1 MQEKQDRQHLT
12 LRSVIAI
19 SLLSFRLLVFS
30 MISRRQ
36 VRYFLA
42 VAQAGQVSAAARLI
56 NVSQSTV
63 TLAIKDLETHL
74 GTALF
79 TRDPRGFF
87 LTEAGHK
94 FLAHARDIEAS
105 FTAAERHAAEY
116 QEGRRGTVRLGM
128 SETISGYFAFPILS
142 RFARSH
148 PEITIEL
155 REMPRPELEAALLAG
170 DLDLS
175 LLLISNLSAGVRLA
189 SRLLHRSTRHVWA
202 APAHPL
208 ARLKE
213 VALADV
219 ALHPMALLDSDEANR
234 QPERFWSPETG
245 IPNVIFTSRS
255 IEAVRN
261 IVASGRAVT
270 ILSDVI
276 YRPWT
281 LDGMRVEK
289 IPLADPVPT
298 MDIGLAWDSSVTPA
312 SSVEA
317 LRRAFEGWKPVSATD
332 PA

>member
-1 MQEKQDRQHLT
+1 
-12 LRSVIAI
+12 
-19 SLLSFRLLVFS
+19 

-42 VAQAGQVSAAARLI
+42 VVQAGQVSAAARMI

-63 TLAIKDLETHL
+63 TISIKDLETHL
-74 GTALF
+74 GTTLF
-79 TRDPRGFF
+79 MRDPRGFF
-87 LTEAGHK
+87 LTEAGHR

-105 FTAAERHAAEY
+105 FAAAERYVAEDR
-116 QEGRRGTVRLGM
+116 ERNRGTVRLGL

-142 RFARSH
+142 RFARTH

-170 DLDLS
+170 ELDLC
-175 LLLISNLSAGVRLA
+175 LLLISNLSDNARLA

-208 ARLKE
+208 ARLKD

-219 ALHPMALLDSDEANR
+219 ARHPMALLDSDEANR

-245 IPNVIFTSRS
+245 IPNVIFVSRS
-255 IEAVRN
+255 VEAIRN
-261 IVASGRAVT
+261 IVASGGAVT

-281 LDGMRVEK
+281 LDGMKVEK

-298 MDIGLAWDSSVTPA
+298 MDIGLAWDLSATPT
-312 SSVEA
+312 SPVQA
-317 LRRAFEGWKPVSATD
+317 LRRAFEGWKPINA
-332 PA
+332 AGHA